1 MYSNYYDTLLEW
13 LSSAEWHFLLTL
25 TSSKN
30 MDKYW
35 YQSKLEKIRKTLME
49 RHRIHIEFAASIEL
63 TKNGINH
70 CHALIR
76 VIGGSPIQG
85 IKGDRVL
92 VPNDWHQRFNS
103 KNPHSMI
110 NFVHT
115 VAGTGIKGIKAQTSD
130 EALKQLRSCYYTLQD
145 WMRLFYQCN
154 YGSIADVQAVRSQEQ
169 VVSYA
174 MKYAT
179 KALKYQ
185 SHDWFISSRVV
196 PSQG

>member
-1 MYSNYYDTLLEW
+1 V
-13 LSSAEWHFLLTL
+13 
-25 TSSKN
+25 
-30 MDKYW
+30 
-35 YQSKLEKIRKTLME
+35 R
-49 RHRIHIEFAASIEL
+49 
-63 TKNGINH
+63 
-70 CHALIR
+70 
-76 VIGGSPIQG
+76 G

-92 VPNDWHQRFNS
+92 VPNDWYERFNS
-103 KNPHSMI
+103 KHPNSMI

-130 EALKQLRSCYYTLQD
+130 EALKKLRSTYYTLQD
-145 WMRLFYQCN
+145 WIRLFYQCN
-154 YGSIADVQAVRSQEQ
+154 YGSISDVQAVRSQEQ

-185 SHDWFISSRVV
+185 DHDWFISSRVV